1 MDIESRWPVGRQ
13 QTASMV
19 FRQMKVQTRFAWAA
33 LAAACIWAAPG
44 VHGSASAESVVVHV
58 VLVWLKEAGNAD
70 HRQRIID
77 ATRALADI
85 PGVIQLHVGESVPS
99 NREIVD
105 DSFDVGLYFTFASV
119 DDMRAYLVDPRHQ
132 AAVQEIFGPLSER
145 YIAYDFEDK
154 GWTSRPV
161 DKFAE

>member
-1 MDIESRWPVGRQ
+1 MDIESGCAVAPEL
-13 QTASMV
+13 TDSMN
-19 FRQMKVQTRFAWAA
+19 FREIKVRPRSVLLA
-33 LAAACIWAAPG
+33 LAAAFLWAAPG

-85 PGVIQLHVGESVPS
+85 PGVIRLHVGESVPS
-99 NREIVD
+99 DREIVD

-132 AAVQEIFGPLSER
+132 AAVRDIFGPLSER
-145 YIAYDFEDK
+145 YIAYDFEDRAA
-154 GWTSRPV
+154 TSRPL
-161 DKFAE
+161 DASAE